1 MFTIPFFSFFDI
13 LFFSIPIFVIAF
25 FVVTLYNYLSARK
38 QNRKN
43 PDAVSPE
50 ELKKRKIL
58 LIISSAVAIVFVA
71 VVIGF
76 AALLFMS
83 IAYM

>member
-1 MFTIPFFSFFDI
+1 MFGILFFDI
-13 LFFSIPIFVIAF
+13 LFFTIPLSVIVF
-25 FVVTLYNYLSARK
+25 FAVTLYCYLSART
-38 QNRKN
+38 QNKKT
-43 PDAVSPE
+43 PGAVSPE
-50 ELKKRKIL
+50 RLKTRKIL